1 VRRRRRRISAGASK
15 QAFAHVTTAPFKP
28 LGLDHLLLHVR
39 GMDEAERFY
48 CAVLGCAVKQRMP
61 SHAMI
66 ELSAG
71 VVLVD
76 TTDVNGAWALEGATA
91 GRNLDHFAI
100 LTDGWDD
107 AKIRAWLAG
116 NGIPIEEERVD
127 EGEVSLYVRDPS
139 GNLVELIK
147 REGRPPTL

>member
-1 VRRRRRRISAGASK
+1 VNA
-15 QAFAHVTTAPFKP
+15 APFNP

-48 CAVLGCAVKQRMP
+48 CEILGCRVKHRMERY
-61 SHAMI
+61 AMT

-71 VVLVD
+71 IVLVD
-76 TTDVNGAWALEGATA
+76 TADANGRWALEGTAA

-107 AKIRAWLAG
+107 AQIRVWLTD
-116 NGIPIEEERVD
+116 NNIPIEEERTD
-127 EGEVSLYVRDPS
+127 EDEVSIYVRDPS
-139 GNLVELIK
+139 GNRVELIK
-147 REGRPPTL
+147 REGRKPAP

>member
-1 VRRRRRRISAGASK
+1 MSA
-15 QAFAHVTTAPFKP
+15 APFNP

-48 CAVLGCAVKQRMP
+48 CEILGCTVKHRIARY
-61 SHAMI
+61 AMT

-71 VVLVD
+71 IVLVD
-76 TTDVNGAWALEGATA
+76 TANSSGSWALEGAVA

-107 AKIRAWLAG
+107 ATMRSWLAD
-116 NGIPIEEERVD
+116 NGVPIEEERV
-127 EGEVSLYVRDPS
+127 EEKEVSIYVRDPS
-139 GNLVELIK
+139 GNLVELIR
-147 REGRPPTL
+147 REDRPPAP

>member
-1 VRRRRRRISAGASK
+1 VSA
-15 QAFAHVTTAPFKP
+15 APFNP

-48 CAVLGCAVKQRMP
+48 CGVLGCTVKHRMARY
-61 SHAMI
+61 AMT

-71 VVLVD
+71 IVLVD
-76 TTDVNGAWALEGATA
+76 TADANGGWALEGTEA

-116 NGIPIEEERVD
+116 NGIPIVEERVD

-147 REGRPPTL
+147 REGRQPVP

>member
-1 VRRRRRRISAGASK
+1 MSA
-15 QAFAHVTTAPFKP
+15 APFNP

-48 CAVLGCAVKQRMP
+48 CEVLGCTVKHRMVRY
-61 SHAMI
+61 AMT

-71 VVLVD
+71 IVLVD
-76 TTDVNGAWALEGATA
+76 TADANGGWALEGTVA

-107 AKIRAWLAG
+107 TKIRAWLAD
-116 NGIPIEEERVD
+116 NEIPIEEERVE

-147 REGRPPTL
+147 REGRQPVP